1 MKLVGQEKLKAIF
14 NQFNAKTLPRTILL
28 LGPSG
33 CGKHTFARYLAEQ
46 FSLTTQF
53 IDESIDTDKLNEI
66 SFKPVYTLYIIDLGL
81 FDEKKQNQFL
91 KFIEEPG
98 QYAYV
103 ILLANSTLGILPTI
117 LNRCQKFYLDTYTKD
132 QLKEF
137 DWMNPVEYD
146 FLYEVCPTPG
156 QIMSVDMK
164 SVKPLF
170 DLCEVIIKSLATNT
184 YANTLKI
191 ATKINYAEEYD
202 KFEFYLFFN
211 MLSYVAAKTYKE
223 TDNETAFK
231 IYLITNS
238 AIQELAVNKK
248 LQKENYMYTFLTELW
263 EGVR

>member
-1 MKLVGQEKLKAIF
+1 MRLVGQEKLKSIF
-14 NQFNAKTLPRTILL
+14 SQFNATTLPKTILL

-33 CGKHTFARYLAEQ
+33 CGKHTFARYLAET
-46 FSLTTQF
+46 FSLTTQY
-53 IDESIDTDKLNEI
+53 IDNTITAEKLDEI
-66 SFKPVYTLYIIDLGL
+66 SFKPVYTLYILDLAL
-81 FDEKKQNQFL
+81 FDEKQQNQFL

-98 QYAYV
+98 QYAYIV
-103 ILLANSTLGILPTI
+103 LLANSTLGILPTI
-117 LNRCQKFYLDTYTKD
+117 LNRCQKYYLDTYTKE

-156 QIMSVDMK
+156 QIIGVDMK
-164 SVKPLF
+164 SVKPMY
-170 DLCEVIIKSLATNT
+170 DLCELIINSLPTNT

-202 KFEFYLFFN
+202 KFEFYLFFS
-211 MLSYVAAKTYKE
+211 MLSYVAVKTYKE
-223 TDNETAFK
+223 TGNEVAFK

-248 LQKENYMYTFLTELW
+248 IQKENYMYYFLTELW